1 MSKNDEIIVVIERE
15 KLFLEVNP
23 FQGFTADKKNVDFM
37 NHNLSKHF
45 EEMRRGDAETNPHY
59 KQPIPYAI
67 VKVGA
72 KIFTYKRLS
81 QGGEERLHNMISIGL
96 GGHMNTIEGKSWD
109 ELLLENL
116 QRELNEEL
124 EIKSNAEPKLS
135 TLGFINDDSN
145 DVGKVHIG
153 ILIQLEYPEGTE
165 INVKEVDQLAG
176 KLSSTEELKMDYD
189 HLENW
194 SKIALDVIVN

>member
-15 KLFLEVNP
+15 KLFQEINE
-23 FQGFTADKKNVDFM
+23 FQGFTADKKNVECM
-37 NHNLSKHF
+37 NKNLSRHF
-45 EEMRRGDAETNPHY
+45 EEMRRGDAETNPLY
-59 KQPIPYAI
+59 KQPIPYVI

-72 KIFTYKRLS
+72 DLFTYKRLNK
-81 QGGEERLHNMISIGL
+81 GGEERLHNMISIGL
-96 GGHMNTIEGKSWD
+96 GGHMNTIEGKGWD

-124 EIKSNAEPKLS
+124 EIKSNVEPKLT

-145 DVGKVHIG
+145 EVGKVHIG

-165 INVKEVDQLAG
+165 IRVKEVDQLAG
-176 KLSSTEELKMDYD
+176 KLSSAEELKLDYD

-194 SKIALDVIVN
+194 SKIALDVIVK